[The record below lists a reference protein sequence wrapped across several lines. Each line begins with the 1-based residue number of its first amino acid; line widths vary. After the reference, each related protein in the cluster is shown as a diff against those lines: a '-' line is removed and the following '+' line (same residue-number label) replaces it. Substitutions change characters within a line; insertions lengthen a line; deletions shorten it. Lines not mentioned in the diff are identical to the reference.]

1 MKMLL
6 IFIDGLGLGET
17 IPEKNPVFSS
27 CVPVLKHLLGYKE
40 SPVISSRRI
49 TMHET
54 ETTLG
59 TDGLPQSATGQT
71 ALFTGVNAPSIL
83 GRHLSGQ
90 PTPTLT
96 SIIRK
101 SNLFKKLI
109 SMGLDVTNSNV
120 YRQEYLN
127 KMLDGRDRRN
137 RPSVTSVMCLS
148 QDIPFRTVDNYR
160 EGTGIYHDITGKI
173 LGETVHGVN
182 AMSPDR
188 AADSLYRISRNYD
201 FTLFEHFMTDI
212 AGHST
217 NPNMAAEVL
226 EILDRFLHRLFEL
239 TDDTED
245 IIVIT
250 SDHGNIED
258 ISVRTHTMNKVP
270 TVIAGRIPGIQSI
283 KINDLTQVTPAVI
296 EIFRNSFINRY
307 NKGEK

>member
-6 IFIDGLGLGET
+6 IFIDGLGLGEK

-27 CVPVLKHLLGYKE
+27 CVPVLKHMLGYE
-40 SPVISSRRI
+40 EFPVLSRRRI
-49 TMHET
+49 TMFET

-96 SIIRK
+96 PIIRK
-101 SNLFKKLI
+101 SSLFKKLI
-109 SMGLDVTNSNV
+109 SMGHNVTNSNV
-120 YRQEYLN
+120 YRQEYLQ

-160 EGTGIYHDITGKI
+160 EGSGVYHDITGKI
-173 LGETVHGVN
+173 LSETVQGVN
-182 AMSPDR
+182 AISPEK
-188 AADSLYRISRNYD
+188 AADSLYKISRNYD

-217 NPNMAAEVL
+217 NTNMAAEVL
-226 EILDRFLHRLFEL
+226 KTLDRFLHRLFKL
-239 TDDTED
+239 MDDSED
-245 IIVIT
+245 IIVVT

-270 TVIAGRIPGIQSI
+270 TVIAGRITGIRSLR
-283 KINDLTQVTPAVI
+283 INDLTHVTPAI
-296 EIFRNSFINRY
+296 IKIFQNSFANR
-307 NKGEK
+307 